1 MTASADHNRSTTV
14 EVITIGDEL
23 LLGFTIDTN
32 AAHLARALASIGVH
46 IVRRTTVGDDANA
59 IARAVAEALDRSQGV
74 ITTGGLGPTSDDL
87 TKPSIAA
94 LFGREMVLDD
104 AHLAWME
111 ERWRKRFD
119 RPLPATNRAQAM
131 LPEGAVKLENRHG
144 SAPGI
149 WLEDER
155 GRWVA
160 MLPGVPHEMRGML
173 ADTLLPRI
181 QERVAADTVVRSLT
195 LRTTGIAESLLAER
209 IVAME
214 RDSGPL
220 DVTLAYLPST
230 AGVDLRLTVRDV
242 PAAVAERTL
251 ARAGD
256 RLRQTAGEWIYG
268 EGDDD
273 LAAKVLDLCRSRR
286 LTVGVAESCTGGLLG
301 ARLTSI
307 SGSSDVLLGGVIA
320 YDNDVKRRRLGVE
333 DRALREHGAVSEEVV
348 RQMAR
353 GAREVTGARIGL
365 SITGIAGPNGGT
377 PDKPVGTV
385 WMATDVDGDIEARM
399 LRLWGDRQEVR
410 ERAAQWTMEF
420 LRRRL
425 SRTEALPERQA

>member
-1 MTASADHNRSTTV
+1 MSASPDHNRSTVV

-32 AAHLARALASIGVH
+32 AAHLARALASVGVH
-46 IVRRTTVGDDANA
+46 IARRTTVGDDATA
-59 IARAVAEALDRSQGV
+59 ITRAVAEALERSQGV

-94 LFGREMVLDD
+94 LFGREMVLDE

-111 ERWRKRFD
+111 ERWRKRFN
-119 RPLPATNRAQAM
+119 RPLPTTNRAQAM
-131 LPEGAVKLENRHG
+131 LPAGAVKLENRHG

-155 GRWVA
+155 GWVA
-160 MLPGVPHEMRGML
+160 MLPGVPSEMRGML

-181 QERVAADTVVRSLT
+181 QERVAAATVVRSLT
-195 LRTTGIAESLLAER
+195 IRTTGIAESLLAER
-209 IVAME
+209 IEAME
-214 RDSGPL
+214 RDGGPL
-220 DVTLAYLPST
+220 GVTLAYLPSI

-242 PAAVAERTL
+242 PPSVADETLTRAA
-251 ARAGD
+251 G
-256 RLRQTAGEWIYG
+256 RLRQAAGEWIYG

-273 LAAKVLDLCRSRR
+273 LAAIVLDLCRSRG

-307 SGSSDVLLGGVIA
+307 SGSSDVMLGGVIA
-320 YDNDVKRRRLGVE
+320 YDNDVKRRRLAVE
-333 DRALREHGAVSEEVV
+333 ESALREHGAVSEEVV

-353 GAREVTGARIGL
+353 GARDATGARVGL

-377 PDKPVGTV
+377 PEKPVGTV
-385 WMATDVDGDIEARM
+385 WIGTDVDGDIEARL
-399 LRLWGDRQEVR
+399 LRLWGDRYEVR
-410 ERAAQWTMEF
+410 ERAAQWTLEF

-425 SRTEALPERQA
+425 TETRALPERQA